1 QKSQLSVSLASQAI
15 EPSEFRVRTSGVAHD
30 QHSRSRALK
39 ESVKETRE
47 VESFLI
53 EIVDTAEALIGGDP
67 RLHSDL
73 AEGTTE
79 GPDHKACADID
90 ATMPD
95 PSYHIVT
102 DSDVGWIHR
111 IAVPQHFN
119 DDLPH
124 ARKLVDVMVT
134 VEMRRRGAKFPL
146 ERIELAKKLFP
157 DFILRQT

>member
-1 QKSQLSVSLASQAI
+1 MFAEPPQTAKLKSILNQEPGPLIAQQKSQLSVSLASQAI

-79 GPDHKACADID
+79 GADHKAFADID

-95 PSYHIVT
+95 PSSVVREEFKSH
-102 DSDVGWIHR
+102 
-111 IAVPQHFN
+111 
-119 DDLPH
+119 
-124 ARKLVDVMVT
+124 
-134 VEMRRRGAKFPL
+134 
-146 ERIELAKKLFP
+146 
-157 DFILRQT
+157 